1 LLLMPSRSKRLVL
14 LLGLVV
20 FGLSPAT
27 ALAELTQSDF
37 VLVRPEDTI
46 TEDLYAAGNTVRIE
60 GRIEGDLYAVAF
72 NDIVVSGVVTG
83 DVVAMGGRVEISGR
97 VEGSLR
103 AAAGRVVVSGS
114 VGDDVLAAS
123 WSAEV
128 TPAGSVGRD
137 LFSWSNRMGMGGV
150 VSRNLGSQG
159 SALSI
164 AGEVGGRVDVTFG
177 RVRVEPTAHI
187 GGDLVYQS
195 PREAEIEGAD
205 VGGNVIRR
213 TALPANVRLRG
224 LRLLTYTLALLGI
237 GALALALTWLWP
249 RRVAAA
255 VTVARAG
262 IRTWLTGVVVMLSP
276 VVAAGLLLL
285 VLAWS
290 PPEAGVP
297 LAVVLSPLVLG
308 LLGVVLMVGMVG
320 LVPVAGLVGARILPR
335 RSTAAS
341 VLAGVVVLAILVMIP
356 IVHWLVLAIGIP
368 LGIGA
373 WVRHLDLTQDLV
385 IGEGPTP

>member
-1 LLLMPSRSKRLVL
+1 MPSRSKRLVL
-14 LLGLVV
+14 PLALVV
-20 FGLSPAT
+20 CVLSPAP

-83 DVVAMGGRVEISGR
+83 DVVAVGGRVEVSGTI
-97 VEGSLR
+97 EGSFR
-103 AAAGRVVVSGS
+103 GVAGQIVVSGS
-114 VGDDVLAAS
+114 VGEDVLLAA
-123 WSAEV
+123 WS
-128 TPAGSVGRD
+128 TDINTSGSIGRD
-137 LFSWSNRMGMGGV
+137 LFSWSNRTGV
-150 VSRNLGSQG
+150 AGTVIRNMGSQG
-159 SALSI
+159 SSLSI
-164 AGEVGGRVDVTFG
+164 AGEVGGKVDVTFA
-177 RVRVEPTAHI
+177 RVRVEPTARI

-205 VGGNVIRR
+205 LGGNVIRR

-224 LRLLTYTLALLGI
+224 LRLLTYTLVLLGI
-237 GALALALTWLWP
+237 AALALTLTWLWP

-255 VTVARAG
+255 VAVARAG
-262 IRTWLTGVVVMLSP
+262 IRTWLTGVVVILSP
-276 VVAAGLLLL
+276 LVAAGVLLL

-308 LLGVVLMVGMVG
+308 LLGVVLMVGLVG
-320 LVPVAGLVGARILPR
+320 LVPLAGLVGARILPR

-373 WVRHLDLTQDLV
+373 WVRHLDLAHDAELS
-385 IGEGPTP
+385 ESAA